1 MQLHMQAELAYGS
14 WHTLPSAG
22 ILYRQSPDAVLEFHD
37 PSDYA
42 CYVCTVWETRNI
54 WCLSA
59 LP

>member
-1 MQLHMQAELAYGS
+1 MSFCTFG
-14 WHTLPSAG
+14 WDVT
-22 ILYRQSPDAVLEFHD
+22 LYRQSPDAVLEFHD

-42 CYVCTVWETRNI
+42 RPMTVCAAWGTRNI